1 MKFIITE
8 EQYKQI
14 LNESIQENISKKIEK
29 FKEFFQKIIDDLKKS
44 YNFHIKFGLTY
55 GAGIGAIIQP
65 ITDYLNSRYP
75 NLETSQIEML
85 AVASIM
91 VVFFEGKEIEKVEQK
106 ISDEN
111 LENELADGVGY
122 AEVLSRKFKKVI
134 NVLGMSIY
142 RMSDIVAYAFLLP
155 LLTEIYKFMDKGIDA
170 MDFDMIS
177 KSIMVSTGIMI
188 GGNLIKRMVERLNK

>member
-91 VVFFEGKEIEKVEQK
+91 IVFFEGKEIEKVEQK
-106 ISDEN
+106 ISEEN

-155 LLTEIYKFMDKGIDA
+155 LLNEIYKFMDKGIDA

>member
-106 ISDEN
+106 ISEEN

>member
-14 LNESIQENISKKIEK
+14 LNEGITDTITKKIEK
-29 FKEFFQKIIDDLKKS
+29 FKEFFQKIIDDLKTS

-75 NLETSQIEML
+75 NLETSQIKML

-91 VVFFEGKEIEKVEQK
+91 IVFFEGKEIEKIEKKVTQD
-106 ISDEN
+106 S

-122 AEVLSRKFKKVI
+122 AEVLSVKFKKVM
-134 NVLGMSIY
+134 NVLGMSVY
-142 RMSDIVAYAFLLP
+142 RLSDIVAYAFLLP
-155 LLTEIYKFMDKGIDA
+155 LLSEIYKFMDKGVEA
-170 MDFDMIS
+170 MDFDLIS
-177 KSIMVSTGIMI
+177 KSIMISTGIMI
-188 GGNLIKRMVERLNK
+188 GGNLIKRMVEKLNK

>member
-14 LNESIQENISKKIEK
+14 LNEGITDTITKKIEK
-29 FKEFFQKIIDDLKKS
+29 FKEFFQKIIDDLKTS

-75 NLETSQIEML
+75 NLDTSQIEML

-91 VVFFEGKEIEKVEQK
+91 IVFFEGKEIEKIEKKVTEE
-106 ISDEN
+106 S

-122 AEVLSRKFKKVI
+122 AEVLSVKFKKVM
-134 NVLGMSIY
+134 NVLGMSVY
-142 RMSDIVAYAFLLP
+142 RLSDIVAYAFLLP
-155 LLTEIYKFMDKGIDA
+155 LLSEIYKFMDKGVEA
-170 MDFDMIS
+170 MDFNLIS
-177 KSIMVSTGIMI
+177 KSIMISTGIMI
-188 GGNLIKRMVERLNK
+188 GGNLIKRMVEKLNK

>member
-14 LNESIQENISKKIEK
+14 LNEGITDTITKKIEK
-29 FKEFFQKIIDDLKKS
+29 FKEFFQKIIDDLKTS

-91 VVFFEGKEIEKVEQK
+91 IVFFEGKEIEKVE
-106 ISDEN
+106 
-111 LENELADGVGY
+111 
-122 AEVLSRKFKKVI
+122 
-134 NVLGMSIY
+134 
-142 RMSDIVAYAFLLP
+142 
-155 LLTEIYKFMDKGIDA
+155 
-170 MDFDMIS
+170 
-177 KSIMVSTGIMI
+177 
-188 GGNLIKRMVERLNK
+188 

>member
-14 LNESIQENISKKIEK
+14 LNEGITDTITKKIEK
-29 FKEFFQKIIDDLKKS
+29 FKEFFQKIIDDLKTS

-91 VVFFEGKEIEKVEQK
+91 IVFFEGKEIEKIEKKVTE
-106 ISDEN
+106 EN

-122 AEVLSRKFKKVI
+122 AEVLSVKFKKVM
-134 NVLGMSIY
+134 NVLGMSVY
-142 RMSDIVAYAFLLP
+142 RLSDIVAYAFLLP
-155 LLTEIYKFMDKGIDA
+155 LLSEIYKFMDKGVEA
-170 MDFDMIS
+170 MDFDLIS
-177 KSIMVSTGIMI
+177 KSIMISTGIMI
-188 GGNLIKRMVERLNK
+188 GGNLIKRMVEKLSK

>member
-14 LNESIQENISKKIEK
+14 LNEGITDTITKKIEK
-29 FKEFFQKIIDDLKKS
+29 FKEFFQKIIDDLKTS

-91 VVFFEGKEIEKVEQK
+91 IVFFEGKEIEKIEKKVTEE
-106 ISDEN
+106 S

-122 AEVLSRKFKKVI
+122 AEVLSVKFKKVM
-134 NVLGMSIY
+134 NVLGMSVY
-142 RMSDIVAYAFLLP
+142 RLSDIVAYAFLLP
-155 LLTEIYKFMDKGIDA
+155 LLSEIYKFMDKGVEA
-170 MDFDMIS
+170 MDFDLIS
-177 KSIMVSTGIMI
+177 KSIMISTGIMI
-188 GGNLIKRMVERLNK
+188 GGNLIKRMVEKLNK

>member
-29 FKEFFQKIIDDLKKS
+29 FKEFFQKIIDDLRKS

-55 GAGIGAIIQP
+55 GAGIGAIIEP

-85 AVASIM
+85 SVASIM

-122 AEVLSRKFKKVI
+122 AEVLSKKFKKVI

-155 LLTEIYKFMDKGIDA
+155 LLTEIYKFMDKGIDS

>member
-14 LNESIQENISKKIEK
+14 LNEGITDTITKKIEK
-29 FKEFFQKIIDDLKKS
+29 FKEFFQKIIDDLKTS

-91 VVFFEGKEIEKVEQK
+91 IVFFEGKEIEKIEKKVTQD
-106 ISDEN
+106 S

-122 AEVLSRKFKKVI
+122 AEVLSVKFKKVM
-134 NVLGMSIY
+134 NVLGMSVY
-142 RMSDIVAYAFLLP
+142 RLSDIVAYAFLLP
-155 LLTEIYKFMDKGIDA
+155 LLSEIYKFMDKGVEA
-170 MDFDMIS
+170 MDFDLIS
-177 KSIMVSTGIMI
+177 KSIMISTGIMI
-188 GGNLIKRMVERLNK
+188 GGNLIKRMVEKLNK

>member
-14 LNESIQENISKKIEK
+14 LNESVTETITKKIEK
-29 FKEFFQKIIDDLKKS
+29 FKEFFKKIIDDLKTS

-91 VVFFEGKEIEKVEQK
+91 IVFFEGKEIEKIEKKVTEE
-106 ISDEN
+106 S

-122 AEVLSRKFKKVI
+122 AEILSVKFKKVM
-134 NVLGMSIY
+134 NVLGMSVY
-142 RMSDIVAYAFLLP
+142 RLSDIVAYAFLLP
-155 LLTEIYKFMDKGIDA
+155 LLSEIYKFMDKGVEA
-170 MDFDMIS
+170 MDFDLIS
-177 KSIMVSTGIMI
+177 KSIMISTGIMI
-188 GGNLIKRMVERLNK
+188 GGNLIKRMVEKLNK

>member
-14 LNESIQENISKKIEK
+14 LNEGITDTITKKIEK
-29 FKEFFQKIIDDLKKS
+29 FKEFFQKIIDDLKTS

-91 VVFFEGKEIEKVEQK
+91 IVFFEGKEIEKIEKKVTEE
-106 ISDEN
+106 S

-122 AEVLSRKFKKVI
+122 AEVLSVKFKKVI
-134 NVLGMSIY
+134 NVLGMSVY
-142 RMSDIVAYAFLLP
+142 RLSDIVAYAFLLP
-155 LLTEIYKFMDKGIDA
+155 LLSEIYKFMDKGVEA
-170 MDFDMIS
+170 MDFDLIS
-177 KSIMVSTGIMI
+177 KSIMISTGIMI
-188 GGNLIKRMVERLNK
+188 GGNLIKRMVEKLSK

>member
-106 ISDEN
+106 ISEEN

-122 AEVLSRKFKKVI
+122 TEVLSRKFKKVI

>member
-29 FKEFFQKIIDDLKKS
+29 FKQFFQKVIDDLKKS

-91 VVFFEGKEIEKVEQK
+91 IVFFEGKEIEKVEQK

-111 LENELADGVGY
+111 LENELADGIGY
-122 AEVLSRKFKKVI
+122 AEVLSKKFKKVI
-134 NVLGMSIY
+134 NVLGMSVY

>member
-14 LNESIQENISKKIEK
+14 LNEGITDTITKKIEK
-29 FKEFFQKIIDDLKKS
+29 FKEFFQKMIDDLKTS

-85 AVASIM
+85 AIASIM
-91 VVFFEGKEIEKVEQK
+91 IVFFEGKEIEKIEKKVTQD
-106 ISDEN
+106 S

-122 AEVLSRKFKKVI
+122 AEVLSVKFKKVM
-134 NVLGMSIY
+134 NVLGMSVY
-142 RMSDIVAYAFLLP
+142 RLSDIVAYAFLLP
-155 LLTEIYKFMDKGIDA
+155 LLSEIYKFMNKGVEA
-170 MDFDMIS
+170 MDFDLIS
-177 KSIMVSTGIMI
+177 KSIMISTGIMI
-188 GGNLIKRMVERLNK
+188 GGNLIKRMVEKLSK

>member
-91 VVFFEGKEIEKVEQK
+91 VVFFEGKEIKKVEQK
-106 ISDEN
+106 ISEEN

>member
-14 LNESIQENISKKIEK
+14 LNESVTETITKKIEK
-29 FKEFFQKIIDDLKKS
+29 FKEFFKKIIDDLKTS

-91 VVFFEGKEIEKVEQK
+91 IVFFEGKEIEKIEKKVTE
-106 ISDEN
+106 EN

-122 AEVLSRKFKKVI
+122 AEVLSVKFKKVM
-134 NVLGMSIY
+134 NVLGMSVY
-142 RMSDIVAYAFLLP
+142 RLSDIVAYAFLLP
-155 LLTEIYKFMDKGIDA
+155 LLSEIYKFMDKGVEA
-170 MDFDMIS
+170 MDFDLIS
-177 KSIMVSTGIMI
+177 KSIMISTGIMI
-188 GGNLIKRMVERLNK
+188 GGNLIKRMIEKLNK

>member
-14 LNESIQENISKKIEK
+14 LNESVTETITKKIEK
-29 FKEFFQKIIDDLKKS
+29 FKEFFKKIIDDLKTS

-91 VVFFEGKEIEKVEQK
+91 IVFFEGKEIEKIEKKVTE
-106 ISDEN
+106 EN

-122 AEVLSRKFKKVI
+122 AEVLSVKFKKVM
-134 NVLGMSIY
+134 NVLGMSVY
-142 RMSDIVAYAFLLP
+142 RLSDIVAYAFLLP
-155 LLTEIYKFMDKGIDA
+155 LLSEIYKFMDKGVEA
-170 MDFDMIS
+170 MDFDLIS
-177 KSIMVSTGIMI
+177 KSIMISTGIMI
-188 GGNLIKRMVERLNK
+188 GGNLIKRMVEKLNK

>member
-14 LNESIQENISKKIEK
+14 LNEGITDTITKKIEK
-29 FKEFFQKIIDDLKKS
+29 FKEFFQKMIDDLKTS

-85 AVASIM
+85 AIASIM
-91 VVFFEGKEIEKVEQK
+91 IVFFEGKEIEKIEKKVTQD
-106 ISDEN
+106 S

-122 AEVLSRKFKKVI
+122 AEVLSVKFKKVM
-134 NVLGMSIY
+134 NVLGMSVY
-142 RMSDIVAYAFLLP
+142 RLSDVVAYAFLLP
-155 LLTEIYKFMDKGIDA
+155 LLSEIYKFMNKGVEA
-170 MDFDMIS
+170 MDFDLIS
-177 KSIMVSTGIMI
+177 KSIMISTGIMI
-188 GGNLIKRMVERLNK
+188 GGNLIKRMVEKLNK

>member
-8 EQYKQI
+8 EQYRQI
-14 LNESIQENISKKIEK
+14 LNEGISETIVKKIEK
-29 FKEFFQKIIDDLKKS
+29 FKEFFNKVISDLKTS

-91 VVFFEGKEIEKVEQK
+91 IVFFEGKEIEKIEKKVTQ
-106 ISDEN
+106 DG

-155 LLTEIYKFMDKGIDA
+155 LLSEIYKFMDKGVEA
-170 MDFDMIS
+170 MDFDLIS
-177 KSIMVSTGIMI
+177 KSIMISTGIMI
-188 GGNLIKRMVERLNK
+188 GGNLIKRMVEKLNK

>member
-106 ISDEN
+106 ISEEN

-122 AEVLSRKFKKVI
+122 AEVLSKKFKKVI

>member
-14 LNESIQENISKKIEK
+14 LNEGITDTITKKIEK
-29 FKEFFQKIIDDLKKS
+29 FKEFFQKIIDDLKTS

-91 VVFFEGKEIEKVEQK
+91 IVFFEGKEIEKIEKKVTE
-106 ISDEN
+106 EN

-122 AEVLSRKFKKVI
+122 VEVLSVKFKKVM
-134 NVLGMSIY
+134 NVLGMSVY
-142 RMSDIVAYAFLLP
+142 RLSDIVAYAFLLP
-155 LLTEIYKFMDKGIDA
+155 LLSEIYKFMDKGVEA
-170 MDFDMIS
+170 MDFDLIS
-177 KSIMVSTGIMI
+177 KSIMISTGIMI
-188 GGNLIKRMVERLNK
+188 GGNLIKRMVEKLNK

>member
-91 VVFFEGKEIEKVEQK
+91 IVFFEGKEIEKVEQK
-106 ISDEN
+106 ISEEN

>member
-91 VVFFEGKEIEKVEQK
+91 IVFFEGKEIEKVEQK
-106 ISDEN
+106 ISEEN

-122 AEVLSRKFKKVI
+122 TEVLSRKFKKVI

>member
-14 LNESIQENISKKIEK
+14 LNEGITDTITKKIEK
-29 FKEFFQKIIDDLKKS
+29 FKEFFQKIIDDLKTS

-91 VVFFEGKEIEKVEQK
+91 IVFFEGKEIEKIEKKVTE
-106 ISDEN
+106 EN

-122 AEVLSRKFKKVI
+122 AEVLSVKFKKVM
-134 NVLGMSIY
+134 NVLGMSVY
-142 RMSDIVAYAFLLP
+142 RLSDIVAYAFLLP
-155 LLTEIYKFMDKGIDA
+155 LLSEIYKFMDKGVEA
-170 MDFDMIS
+170 MDFDLIS
-177 KSIMVSTGIMI
+177 KSIMISTGIMI
-188 GGNLIKRMVERLNK
+188 GGNLIKRMVEKLNK

>member
-14 LNESIQENISKKIEK
+14 LNEGITDTITKKIEK
-29 FKEFFQKIIDDLKKS
+29 FKEFFQKIIDDLKAS

-91 VVFFEGKEIEKVEQK
+91 IVFFEGKEIEKIEKKVTEE
-106 ISDEN
+106 S

-122 AEVLSRKFKKVI
+122 AEVLSVKFKKVI
-134 NVLGMSIY
+134 NVLGMSVY
-142 RMSDIVAYAFLLP
+142 RLSDIVAYAFLLP
-155 LLTEIYKFMDKGIDA
+155 LLSEIYKFMDKGAEA
-170 MDFDMIS
+170 MDFDLIS
-177 KSIMVSTGIMI
+177 KSIMISTGIVI
-188 GGNLIKRMVERLNK
+188 GGNLIKRMVEKLNK

>member
-14 LNESIQENISKKIEK
+14 LNEGITDTITKKIEK
-29 FKEFFQKIIDDLKKS
+29 FKEFFQKIIDDLKTS

-75 NLETSQIEML
+75 NLDTSQIEML

-91 VVFFEGKEIEKVEQK
+91 IVFFEGKEIEKIEKKVTQ
-106 ISDEN
+106 DN

-122 AEVLSRKFKKVI
+122 AEVLSVKFKKVM
-134 NVLGMSIY
+134 NVLGMSVY
-142 RMSDIVAYAFLLP
+142 RLSDIVAYAFLLP
-155 LLTEIYKFMDKGIDA
+155 LLSEIYKFMDKGVEA
-170 MDFDMIS
+170 MDFDLIS
-177 KSIMVSTGIMI
+177 KSIMISTGIMI
-188 GGNLIKRMVERLNK
+188 GGNLIKRMVEKLNK

>member
-14 LNESIQENISKKIEK
+14 LNEGITDTITKKIEK
-29 FKEFFQKIIDDLKKS
+29 FKEFFQKIIDDLKTS

-75 NLETSQIEML
+75 NLDTSQIEML

-91 VVFFEGKEIEKVEQK
+91 IVFFEGKEIEKIEKKVTEE
-106 ISDEN
+106 S

-122 AEVLSRKFKKVI
+122 SEVLSVKFKKVM
-134 NVLGMSIY
+134 NVLGMSVY
-142 RMSDIVAYAFLLP
+142 RLSDIVAYAFLLP
-155 LLTEIYKFMDKGIDA
+155 LLSEIYKFMDKGVEA
-170 MDFDMIS
+170 MDFDLIS
-177 KSIMVSTGIMI
+177 KSIMISTGIMI
-188 GGNLIKRMVERLNK
+188 GGNLIKRMVEKLNK

>member
-14 LNESIQENISKKIEK
+14 LNESVTETITKKIEK
-29 FKEFFQKIIDDLKKS
+29 FKEFFKKIIDDLKTS

-55 GAGIGAIIQP
+55 GAGIGAIIKP

-91 VVFFEGKEIEKVEQK
+91 IVFFEGKEIKKIEKKVTEE
-106 ISDEN
+106 S

-122 AEVLSRKFKKVI
+122 AEVLSVKFKKVM
-134 NVLGMSIY
+134 NVLGMSVY
-142 RMSDIVAYAFLLP
+142 RLSDIVAYAFLLP
-155 LLTEIYKFMDKGIDA
+155 LLSEIYKFMDKGVEA
-170 MDFDMIS
+170 MDFDLIS
-177 KSIMVSTGIMI
+177 KSIMISTGIMI
-188 GGNLIKRMVERLNK
+188 GGNLIKRMVEKLNK

>member
-65 ITDYLNSRYP
+65 ITDYLNSRYA

-91 VVFFEGKEIEKVEQK
+91 IVFFEGKEIEKVEQK
-106 ISDEN
+106 ISEEN

>member
-14 LNESIQENISKKIEK
+14 LNEGITDTITKKIEK
-29 FKEFFQKIIDDLKKS
+29 FKEFFQKIIDDLKTS

-91 VVFFEGKEIEKVEQK
+91 IVFFEGKEIEKIEKKVTEE
-106 ISDEN
+106 S

-122 AEVLSRKFKKVI
+122 AEVLSVKFKKVI
-134 NVLGMSIY
+134 NVLGMSVY
-142 RMSDIVAYAFLLP
+142 RLSDIVAYAFLLP
-155 LLTEIYKFMDKGIDA
+155 LLSEIYKFMDKGAEA
-170 MDFDMIS
+170 MDFDLIS
-177 KSIMVSTGIMI
+177 KSIMISTGIVI
-188 GGNLIKRMVERLNK
+188 GGNLIKRMVEKLNK